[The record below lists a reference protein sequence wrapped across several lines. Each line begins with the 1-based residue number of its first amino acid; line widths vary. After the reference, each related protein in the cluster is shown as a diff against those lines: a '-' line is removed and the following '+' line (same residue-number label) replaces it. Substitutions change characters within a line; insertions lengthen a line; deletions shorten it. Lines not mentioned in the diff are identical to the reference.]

1 MREVRGSCGRSGA
14 RGVLTRPRAI
24 ARGAEIHARAVPSV
38 QDPWVFRR
46 AIERTDGHHDV
57 LRVVE
62 VQGVHGALVVAEEP
76 AGRHGLDGVLIEEH
90 HRRGPLEALRARQKI
105 AGKDE
110 SGVRPGYL
118 ALPTVTSREN
128 MESPDSVISEVFFYT
143 QVPPPAPRDPPH
155 ASSRG
160 ETTRR
165 STLNLLHV
173 SCLRRSDSRVRISNH
188 FFFPT
193 R

>member
-62 VQGVHGALVVAEEP
+62 VQGFHGALVVAEEP
-76 AGRHGLDGVLIEEH
+76 AGRHGFDGVLIEEH
-90 HRRGPLEALRARQKI
+90 HRRGSLEALRARQKFRRQI
-105 AGKDE
+105 YEWCVSDVASVVLPSAKSQTGRFFIYTG
-110 SGVRPGYL
+110 SSVRFPETRLARLPGERRL
-118 ALPTVTSREN
+118 DALR
-128 MESPDSVISEVFFYT
+128 
-143 QVPPPAPRDPPH
+143 
-155 ASSRG
+155 
-160 ETTRR
+160 
-165 STLNLLHV
+165 
-173 SCLRRSDSRVRISNH
+173 
-188 FFFPT
+188 
-193 R
+193 